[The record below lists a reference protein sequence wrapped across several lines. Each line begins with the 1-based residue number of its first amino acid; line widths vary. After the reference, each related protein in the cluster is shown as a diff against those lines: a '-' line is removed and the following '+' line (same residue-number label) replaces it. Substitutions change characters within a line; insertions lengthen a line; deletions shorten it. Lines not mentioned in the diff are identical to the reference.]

1 MNFGRR
7 SDSDFPAT
15 DEERL
20 QERISAYLDGEL
32 TDAERASVEAELAS
46 DERAREVLEDLQL
59 VRSALGV
66 LEVVPAPRSFAIQAA
81 PARQRA
87 GLFGRFEM
95 AIRASAAGLALLFVV
110 SVATGGGLSVQSP
123 TSPLAPGEVARTMGI
138 PEAAASMADDSD
150 GEVMDALAMP
160 GSGQEGFPPGE
171 GFGEA
176 PESGPERGGADP
188 GGPPGIGGGTD
199 LIPVPGIA
207 PDTAVDD
214 AESPVDAPASAP
226 SHAPAPSARDADL
239 ATGSSEELHPT
250 APTIFDMD
258 DSIGGVPLALGTLA
272 ALLAALSG
280 VLVWAR
286 RVA

>member
-32 TDAERASVEAELAS
+32 TDAERVSVEAVLAS

-59 VRSALGV
+59 VRAALGV
-66 LEVVPAPRSFAIQAA
+66 LEVVPAPRSFAIQAT
-81 PARQRA
+81 PARKRA
-87 GLFGRFEM
+87 GFFARFEM
-95 AIRASAAGLALLFVV
+95 AIRASAAGVALLFVV
-110 SVATGGGLSVQSP
+110 SVATGGGLSVQTP

-160 GSGQEGFPPGE
+160 GSAQEGFPPGE

-176 PESGPERGGADP
+176 AGAGPERGGAADP
-188 GGPPGIGGGTD
+188 GPPGMGGDSGSPGD
-199 LIPVPGIA
+199 PMPVPATA
-207 PDTAVDD
+207 PDAPVGDE
-214 AESPVDAPASAP
+214 APGESPAPEPAAPAEP
-226 SHAPAPSARDADL
+226 EADL
-239 ATGSSEELHPT
+239 ATGSPAELHPT
-250 APTIFDMD
+250 APTIFDTD
-258 DSIGGVPLALGTLA
+258 ERIGGVPLALGTVA